1 MGSRIRRRLRFAAG
15 ITAVLLVTLV
25 FKEIAVVNATTVGFA
40 YLITVLLVAAS
51 WGLSESIV
59 ASITATVCFNYFF
72 LPPVGTWAIAD
83 PENWIALFAF
93 LVSSLIASQLSDR
106 AKRRAIE
113 ARTRQVEMERLYAL
127 SRAIMLMDSNQA
139 VGGYIAK
146 ELARICEIPAVAIYD
161 RTSDAVYFGGQEEL
175 FQIQGKLR
183 ETASTASQSKDEQT
197 GILFAPISLGGQS
210 IGSVAIQGEE
220 LSDTA
225 LHALLNLIAISLEN
239 ARSREI
245 VTRAQAA
252 QQSEEFK
259 STLLDGLAHEFKT
272 PLTSIKAAATAL
284 LASNVSDAAQRN
296 ELLTIVDQEA
306 GRLSRLV
313 TEATHLARIEA
324 GKIQLNRQSHFV
336 NSLVESVL
344 EQMESRRD
352 GRPIQVSIAPDLPS
366 IVIDFELMHLALR
379 QLLDNAVKY
388 SPRETPIRITAGS
401 TGEYL
406 VVSVHNAGLPLSRA
420 EQLCIFD
427 KFYRG
432 ANVRHQVAGT
442 GMGLAIAREILLA
455 HGGDIRLDSSTE
467 RGTEFVV
474 TLPVQVR
481 SCDE

>member
-1 MGSRIRRRLRFAAG
+1 MGSRITRELRFAAG
-15 ITAVLLVTLV
+15 IAAVLLITLV

-40 YLITVLLVAAS
+40 YLITVLIIAAS
-51 WGLSESIV
+51 WGLSEAVV
-59 ASITATVCFNYFF
+59 ASVTATVCFNYFF
-72 LPPVGTWAIAD
+72 LPPVGAWTIAD
-83 PENWIALFAF
+83 LENWVALFAF

-106 AKRRAIE
+106 AKRRTIE
-113 ARTRQVEMERLYAL
+113 AKTRQVEMERLYAL
-127 SRAIMLMDSNQA
+127 SRAIMLMDSNQP
-139 VGGYIAK
+139 VGGQIAK
-146 ELARICEIPAVAIYD
+146 ELARICEIPSVAIYD
-161 RTSDAVYFGGQEEL
+161 RSSESVYFGGTEE
-175 FQIQGKLR
+175 FFRVQGKLK
-183 ETASTASQSKDEQT
+183 ETAVTASQSKDEQT

-210 IGSVAIQGEE
+210 IGSVAIQGGE

-284 LASNVSDAAQRN
+284 LASNVSDAGQRN

-324 GKIQLNRQSHFV
+324 GKIQLNRRSHSV
-336 NSLVESVL
+336 DSLVENVL
-344 EQMESRRD
+344 GQMESRGD
-352 GRPIQVSIAPDLPS
+352 GRPVQVSIAPDLPS
-366 IVIDFELMHLALR
+366 VVIDFELMQLALR

-388 SPRETPIRITAGS
+388 SPRESPIRITARL
-401 TGEYL
+401 TGERL
-406 VVSVHNAGLPLSRA
+406 VIGVHNAGLPLSGA
-420 EQLCIFD
+420 EQLRIFD

-442 GMGLAIAREILLA
+442 GMGLTIAREILLA

-474 TLPVQVR
+474 TLPVQNEVLR
-481 SCDE
+481 